1 MGIKTIYKNKVI
13 VFAIILFILLTN
25 TVKSQIISKII
36 LLVNGLPI
44 IETDFQER
52 SKYIKFVNP
61 NAERDVISRAA
72 LKELVDEAIMKSEAE
87 KIGLSYSDEQIIIT
101 LDDTLKA
108 QGASYEEYA
117 GQLTEAGVDPK
128 TIIDQRKSRKLWQ
141 DYIGRKYVRLAN
153 VTLEDIDKYRNSL
166 LEREL
171 FHIQT
176 MTLSNKNIDPMELM
190 DLVNDIENNFQSC
203 SHNLFSYKDKTN
215 IDIQDRID
223 ISIDEIEEPFNTMI
237 RYNLNTFLFPPQADT
252 EQIKI
257 YINCTPKKS
266 LTNKVIENILIA
278 DQLDNYSTKILRD
291 IIQDSNI
298 EYKNK

>member
-117 GQLTEAGVDPK
+117 GQLAEAGVDPK

-141 DYIGRKYVRLAN
+141 DYIGRKYARLAN

-176 MTLSNKNIDPMELM
+176 MTLNTENIDPMELM

-203 SHNLFSYKDKTN
+203 SQNLFSYKDKTN

-223 ISIDEIEEPFNTMI
+223 ISIDQIEEPFNTMI
-237 RYNLNTFLFPPQADT
+237 RYNLNTFLFPPQADM

-298 EYKNK
+298 EYKNR

>member
-1 MGIKTIYKNKVI
+1 MHPIS
-13 VFAIILFILLTN
+13 LL
-25 TVKSQIISKII
+25 IISKII

-141 DYIGRKYVRLAN
+141 DYIGRKYARLAN

-176 MTLSNKNIDPMELM
+176 MTLSTENIDPMELM
-190 DLVNDIENNFQSC
+190 DLVNNIENNFQSC
-203 SHNLFSYKDKTN
+203 SQNLFSYKDKTN

-223 ISIDEIEEPFNTMI
+223 ISIDQIEEPFNTMI

>member
-36 LLVNGLPI
+36 LLVNGSPI

-141 DYIGRKYVRLAN
+141 DYIGRKYARLAN

-176 MTLSNKNIDPMELM
+176 MTLSTENIDPMELM
-190 DLVNDIENNFQSC
+190 DLVNNIENNFQSC
-203 SHNLFSYKDKTN
+203 SQNLFSYKDKTN

-223 ISIDEIEEPFNTMI
+223 ISIDQIEEPFNTMI

>member
-101 LDDTLKA
+101 LDDSLKA

-117 GQLTEAGVDPK
+117 GKLTEAGVDPK

-141 DYIGRKYVRLAN
+141 DYIGRKYARLAN

-176 MTLSNKNIDPMELM
+176 MTLSNENIDPMELM

-203 SHNLFSYKDKTN
+203 SQNLFSHKDKTN

-223 ISIDEIEEPFNTMI
+223 ISIDQIEEPFNTMI

-266 LTNKVIENILIA
+266 LTNKVIETILIA

>member
-117 GQLTEAGVDPK
+117 DQLTEAGVDPK

-176 MTLSNKNIDPMELM
+176 MTLSNENIDPMELM

-203 SHNLFSYKDKTN
+203 SQNLFSYKDKTN

-237 RYNLNTFLFPPQADT
+237 RYNLNTFLFPPQADM

>member
-52 SKYIKFVNP
+52 SKYIKFANP

-141 DYIGRKYVRLAN
+141 DYIGRKYARLAN

-176 MTLSNKNIDPMELM
+176 MTLSNENVDPLELM

-203 SHNLFSYKDKTN
+203 SQNLFSYKDKTN

-223 ISIDEIEEPFNTMI
+223 ISIDQIEEPFNTMI

>member
-52 SKYIKFVNP
+52 SKYIKFINP

-141 DYIGRKYVRLAN
+141 DYIGRKYARLAN

-171 FHIQT
+171 FHIQI
-176 MTLSNKNIDPMELM
+176 MTLSTKNTDPMELM
-190 DLVNDIENNFQSC
+190 NLVNDIENNFQSC
-203 SHNLFSYKDKTN
+203 SQNLFSYKDKTT

-223 ISIDEIEEPFNTMI
+223 ISIDQIEEPFNTMI

-266 LTNKVIENILIA
+266 LTNKIIENILIA

>member
-141 DYIGRKYVRLAN
+141 DYIGRKYARLAN
-153 VTLEDIDKYRNSL
+153 VTLENIDKYRNSL

-176 MTLSNKNIDPMELM
+176 MTLSTENIDPMELM
-190 DLVNDIENNFQSC
+190 DLVNNIENNFQSC
-203 SHNLFSYKDKTN
+203 SQNLFSYKDKTN

-223 ISIDEIEEPFNTMI
+223 ISIDQIEEPFNTMI

>member
-117 GQLTEAGVDPK
+117 GQLAEAGVDPK

-141 DYIGRKYVRLAN
+141 DYIGRKYARLAN

-176 MTLSNKNIDPMELM
+176 MTLNTENIDPMELM

-203 SHNLFSYKDKTN
+203 SQNLFSYKDKTN

-237 RYNLNTFLFPPQADT
+237 RYNLNTFLFPPQADM

-298 EYKNK
+298 EYKNR

>member
-141 DYIGRKYVRLAN
+141 DYIGRKYARLAN

-176 MTLSNKNIDPMELM
+176 MTLSTENIDPMELM
-190 DLVNDIENNFQSC
+190 DLVNNIENNFQSC
-203 SHNLFSYKDKTN
+203 SQNLFSYKDKTN

-223 ISIDEIEEPFNTMI
+223 ISIDQIEEPFNTMI

>member
-25 TVKSQIISKII
+25 TVKSQIISTII

-141 DYIGRKYVRLAN
+141 DYIGRKYARLAN

-176 MTLSNKNIDPMELM
+176 MTLSTENIDPMELM
-190 DLVNDIENNFQSC
+190 DLVNNIENNFQSC
-203 SHNLFSYKDKTN
+203 SQNLFSYKDKTN

-223 ISIDEIEEPFNTMI
+223 ISIDQIEEPFNTMI

>member
-117 GQLTEAGVDPK
+117 GQLAEAGVDPK

-141 DYIGRKYVRLAN
+141 DYIGRKYARLAN

-171 FHIQT
+171 FHIQI
-176 MTLSNKNIDPMELM
+176 MTLSTENTDPMELM
-190 DLVNDIENNFQSC
+190 NLVNDIENNFQSC
-203 SHNLFSYKDKTN
+203 SQNLFSYKDKTN

-223 ISIDEIEEPFNTMI
+223 ISIDQIEEPFNTMI

-278 DQLDNYSTKILRD
+278 DQLENYSTKILRD

-298 EYKNK
+298 EYKNR

>member
-141 DYIGRKYVRLAN
+141 DYIGRKYARLAN

-176 MTLSNKNIDPMELM
+176 MTLSKENIDPMELM
-190 DLVNDIENNFQSC
+190 DLVNNIENNFQSC
-203 SHNLFSYKDKTN
+203 SQNLFSYKDKTN

-223 ISIDEIEEPFNTMI
+223 ISIDQIEEPFNTMI

>member
-141 DYIGRKYVRLAN
+141 DYIGRKYARLAN
-153 VTLEDIDKYRNSL
+153 VTLEDIDKYRNSV

-176 MTLSNKNIDPMELM
+176 MTLSTENIDPMELM
-190 DLVNDIENNFQSC
+190 DLVNNIENNFQSC
-203 SHNLFSYKDKTN
+203 SQNLFSYKDKTN

-223 ISIDEIEEPFNTMI
+223 ISIDQIEEPFNTMI

>member
-13 VFAIILFILLTN
+13 VFAMILFILLTN

-52 SKYIKFVNP
+52 SKYLKFANP
-61 NAERDVISRAA
+61 AAERDVISRTA

-87 KIGLSYSDEQIIIT
+87 KIGLSYSEEQIIIS
-101 LDDTLKA
+101 LDNTLKA
-108 QGASYEEYA
+108 QGISYEVYA
-117 GQLTEAGVDPK
+117 SDLTEAGIDPK
-128 TIIDQRKSRKLWQ
+128 TIIDQRKSRQLWQ
-141 DYIGRKYVRLAN
+141 AYITRKYKRLAN
-153 VTLEDIDKYRNSL
+153 VTPEDIDKYRNSL

-171 FHIQT
+171 FHIQI
-176 MTLSNKNIDPMELM
+176 MTLSTENTDPMELM
-190 DLVNDIENNFQSC
+190 NLVNDIENNFQSC
-203 SHNLFSYKDKTN
+203 SQNLFSYKDKTN

-223 ISIDEIEEPFNTMI
+223 ISIDQIEEPFNTMI

-266 LTNKVIENILIA
+266 LTNKIIENILIA

>member
-13 VFAIILFILLTN
+13 VFAIILFILITN

-52 SKYIKFVNP
+52 SKYIKFTNP
-61 NAERDVISRAA
+61 TAETELISRTA

-87 KIGLSYSDEQIIIT
+87 KIGLSYSDELIIIS
-101 LDDTLKA
+101 LDNTLKA
-108 QGASYEEYA
+108 QGASYEAYA
-117 GQLTEAGVDPK
+117 NQLTEAGVDPK
-128 TIIDQRKSRKLWQ
+128 TIIDQRKSRQLWQ
-141 DYIGRKYVRLAN
+141 DYIARKYVRLAN

-176 MTLSNKNIDPMELM
+176 MTLNTENIDPMELM

-203 SHNLFSYKDKTN
+203 SQNLFSYKDKTN
-215 IDIQDRID
+215 IDIRDRID

-237 RYNLNTFLFPPQADT
+237 RFNLNTFLFPPQADM

>member
-36 LLVNGLPI
+36 LLVNGVPI

-141 DYIGRKYVRLAN
+141 DYIGRKYARLAN

-176 MTLSNKNIDPMELM
+176 MTLNTENIDPMELM

-203 SHNLFSYKDKTN
+203 SQNLFSYKDKTN

-237 RYNLNTFLFPPQADT
+237 RYNLNTFLFPPQADM

-266 LTNKVIENILIA
+266 LTNKVIENILVA

>member
-176 MTLSNKNIDPMELM
+176 MTLSKENIDPMELM

-203 SHNLFSYKDKTN
+203 SQNLFSYKDKTN

>member
-117 GQLTEAGVDPK
+117 DQLTEAGVDPK

-176 MTLSNKNIDPMELM
+176 MTLNTENIDPMELM

-203 SHNLFSYKDKTN
+203 SQNLFSYKDKTN

-237 RYNLNTFLFPPQADT
+237 RYNLNTFLFPPQADM

-298 EYKNK
+298 EYKNR

>member
-36 LLVNGLPI
+36 LLVNGVPI

-117 GQLTEAGVDPK
+117 TQLTEAGVDPK

-141 DYIGRKYVRLAN
+141 DYIGRKYARLAN

-176 MTLSNKNIDPMELM
+176 MTLSKENIDPMELM

-203 SHNLFSYKDKTN
+203 SQNLFSYKDKTN

-223 ISIDEIEEPFNTMI
+223 ISIDQIEEPFNTMI

-266 LTNKVIENILIA
+266 LTNKVIENILVA

>member
-141 DYIGRKYVRLAN
+141 DYIGRKYARLAN

-176 MTLSNKNIDPMELM
+176 MTLSTENIDPMELM
-190 DLVNDIENNFQSC
+190 DLVNNIENNFQSC
-203 SHNLFSYKDKTN
+203 SQNLFSYKDKTN

-223 ISIDEIEEPFNTMI
+223 ISIDQIEEPFNTMI

-298 EYKNK
+298 EYKNR

>member
-117 GQLTEAGVDPK
+117 NQLTEAGVDPK

-176 MTLSNKNIDPMELM
+176 MTLNTENIDPMELM

-203 SHNLFSYKDKTN
+203 SQNLFSYKDKTN

-223 ISIDEIEEPFNTMI
+223 ISIDQIEEPFNTMI

-266 LTNKVIENILIA
+266 LTNKIIENILIA

-298 EYKNK
+298 EYKNR